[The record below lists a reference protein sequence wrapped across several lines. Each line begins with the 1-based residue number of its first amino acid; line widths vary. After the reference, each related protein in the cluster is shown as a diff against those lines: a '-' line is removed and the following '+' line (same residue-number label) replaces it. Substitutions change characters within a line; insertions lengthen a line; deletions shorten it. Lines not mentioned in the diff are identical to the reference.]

1 MDRLLKMLER
11 QKKHHTILALVM
23 VVFILF
29 DISVPDKVAN
39 AVDSIVGRL
48 VVLVAVV
55 YLFMLNPIVG
65 SLAIVA
71 AYVLLKR
78 SESSTGSFGAQDGLP
93 SETVKN
99 MHLTAYNQFPETL
112 EEEMV
117 DNIPPHGQAEL
128 APPSFKPLIAKNK
141 NAVVV

>member
-1 MDRLLKMLER
+1 MDRLLKLVEK
-11 QKKHHTILALVM
+11 QKKHHLVLALVM
-23 VVFILF
+23 AIFILF
-29 DISVPDKVAN
+29 DISVPDKLAL

-48 VVLVAVV
+48 VVLVVVV
-55 YLFMLNPIVG
+55 YLFMLNPVVG

-78 SESSTGSFGAQDGLP
+78 SELASGSFGVQDSLP

-117 DNIPPHGQAEL
+117 EKIPPHGQAEL

-141 NAVVV
+141 NAFVV